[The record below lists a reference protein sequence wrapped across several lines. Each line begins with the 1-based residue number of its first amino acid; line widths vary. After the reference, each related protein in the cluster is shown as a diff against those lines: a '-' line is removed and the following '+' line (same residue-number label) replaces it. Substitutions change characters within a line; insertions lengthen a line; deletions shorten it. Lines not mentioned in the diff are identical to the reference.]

1 MGLEWHHVGERACS
15 FVVTRVICEANT
27 EAHVVETQ
35 GSWAIHS
42 SRDQA
47 EVWGQGMV
55 LFTERI
61 WDVNK
66 ASKGRN
72 WGEEEENFHREGH
85 GGGIS
90 MEEGE

>member
-1 MGLEWHHVGERACS
+1 
-15 FVVTRVICEANT
+15 
-27 EAHVVETQ
+27 
-35 GSWAIHS
+35 
-42 SRDQA
+42 
-47 EVWGQGMV
+47 MV

-85 GGGIS
+85 GGGTS